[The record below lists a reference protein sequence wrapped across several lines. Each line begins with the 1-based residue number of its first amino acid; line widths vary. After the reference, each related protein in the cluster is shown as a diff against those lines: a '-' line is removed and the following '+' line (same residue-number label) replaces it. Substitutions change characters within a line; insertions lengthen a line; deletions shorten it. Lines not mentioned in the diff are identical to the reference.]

1 MGREEPSKV
10 SPSRSTER
18 RTLESLFRTSRCRSD
33 TSFMLAKQRLSSF
46 GAGEHTTNA
55 ETMDDDLAPL
65 LPSKRELSQE
75 DIYQVSCRD
84 GLFS

>member
-1 MGREEPSKV
+1 
-10 SPSRSTER
+10 
-18 RTLESLFRTSRCRSD
+18 
-33 TSFMLAKQRLSSF
+33 MLAKQRFSSF
-46 GAGEHTTNA
+46 GVGEHTTNA